1 MENYRKEY
9 DNWVC
14 LLSTSQWL
22 DVISIPNQLVTEND
36 LP

>member
-14 LLSTSQWL
+14 LLCSSQWL
-22 DVISIPNQLVTEND
+22 DVIPIPNQLVTEND